1 MLYRI
6 KGFAQKSL
14 HQRTFAHMIKQLHIE
29 NFRSIKK
36 ADVPLGKFTVITGAN
51 NCGKSSF
58 IYSLLTLKNLV
69 NNPNQSLDN
78 FFVYGGLNL
87 GGFKQAVFQKEL
99 NLPID
104 LSIEVG
110 ENGTQYRAVLNPQK
124 SSLILKLE
132 GHRLLELVVAF
143 PYPANLPLPLFINNI
158 NNKRAGLEWNGINA
172 STFNW
177 DDSDNAID
185 NALNTVLLES
195 NLPTLELDYTDFIP
209 VRRGFTKPYY
219 GTIPLQAQI
228 MTEDEIATLLAT
240 DHELEGSVSHYL
252 EQIIDRIF
260 SVRFTPGTANF
271 YLQTRDKNNAFVAD
285 IVNEGLG
292 TNQLVTMLAKIL
304 YDKNQILCIDEPEI
318 HLHPSIINRFV
329 ASLVEISDKVE
340 KQFIL
345 STHSEQFLA
354 ALLRQVAEGKLAPE
368 DLCVYYLTKD
378 KNGTTQFE
386 RQEVNDLGQIRGGY
400 KSFLDAEMENLASLF
415 QLSEV

>member
-1 MLYRI
+1 MLHNI
-6 KGFAQKSL
+6 KGFAQKSV

-29 NFRSIKK
+29 NFRSIKM

-69 NNPNQSLDN
+69 NNPNQSMDN

-87 GGFKQAVFQKEL
+87 GGFKQTVFQKNEALEIKLRIDTDAYKNGKLLGYEVSL
-99 NLPID
+99 NPKESD
-104 LSIEVG
+104 LSLFFFADS
-110 ENGTQYRAVLNPQK
+110 N
-124 SSLILKLE
+124 KLQMK
-132 GHRLLELVVAF
+132 VAF
-143 PYPANLPLPLFINNI
+143 PYAANQNVRDQSGQEEIN
-158 NNKRAGLEWNGINA
+158 WNGIDL
-172 STFNW
+172 TVGPL
-177 DDSDNAID
+177 NAIFSRTMPSPVEY
-185 NALNTVLLES
+185 LKK
-195 NLPTLELDYTDFIP
+195 TDFIP

-252 EQIIDRIF
+252 EQVIDRIF

-304 YDKNQILCIDEPEI
+304 YKYNQTLCIDEPEI

-329 ASLVEISDKVE
+329 ASLVEISEKEE

-354 ALLRQVAEGKLAPE
+354 ALLRQVSEGKLAPD

-378 KNGTTQFE
+378 RKGTTQFE
-386 RQEVNDLGQIRGGY
+386 RQEVNAQGQIRGGY

-415 QLSEV
+415 QLSEA

>member
-132 GHRLLELVVAF
+132 GHR
-143 PYPANLPLPLFINNI
+143 
-158 NNKRAGLEWNGINA
+158 
-172 STFNW
+172 
-177 DDSDNAID
+177 
-185 NALNTVLLES
+185 
-195 NLPTLELDYTDFIP
+195 
-209 VRRGFTKPYY
+209 
-219 GTIPLQAQI
+219 
-228 MTEDEIATLLAT
+228 
-240 DHELEGSVSHYL
+240 
-252 EQIIDRIF
+252 
-260 SVRFTPGTANF
+260 
-271 YLQTRDKNNAFVAD
+271 
-285 IVNEGLG
+285 
-292 TNQLVTMLAKIL
+292 
-304 YDKNQILCIDEPEI
+304 
-318 HLHPSIINRFV
+318 
-329 ASLVEISDKVE
+329 
-340 KQFIL
+340 
-345 STHSEQFLA
+345 
-354 ALLRQVAEGKLAPE
+354 
-368 DLCVYYLTKD
+368 
-378 KNGTTQFE
+378 
-386 RQEVNDLGQIRGGY
+386 
-400 KSFLDAEMENLASLF
+400 
-415 QLSEV
+415 

>member
-1 MLYRI
+1 
-6 KGFAQKSL
+6 
-14 HQRTFAHMIKQLHIE
+14 
-29 NFRSIKK
+29 
-36 ADVPLGKFTVITGAN
+36 
-51 NCGKSSF
+51 
-58 IYSLLTLKNLV
+58 
-69 NNPNQSLDN
+69 
-78 FFVYGGLNL
+78 
-87 GGFKQAVFQKEL
+87 
-99 NLPID
+99 
-104 LSIEVG
+104 
-110 ENGTQYRAVLNPQK
+110 
-124 SSLILKLE
+124 
-132 GHRLLELVVAF
+132 
-143 PYPANLPLPLFINNI
+143 
-158 NNKRAGLEWNGINA
+158 
-172 STFNW
+172 
-177 DDSDNAID
+177 
-185 NALNTVLLES
+185 
-195 NLPTLELDYTDFIP
+195 P

>member
-1 MLYRI
+1 
-6 KGFAQKSL
+6 
-14 HQRTFAHMIKQLHIE
+14 MIKQLHIE

-58 IYSLLTLKNLV
+58 IYSLLTLKNIV

-87 GGFKQAVFQKEL
+87 GGFKQTVFQKNETLEIKLRLDTDAYDDGYLLGYEICLNPKESGFSMYFPTKHTL
-99 NLPID
+99 NL
-104 LSIEVG
+104 
-110 ENGTQYRAVLNPQK
+110 R
-124 SSLILKLE
+124 
-132 GHRLLELVVAF
+132 VAF
-143 PYPANLPLPLFINNI
+143 PYAVNQNFREEFHGIEVN
-158 NNKRAGLEWNGINA
+158 WNGIDQTIRALENNA
-172 STFNW
+172 VYNQSATDLARTMSHPIEQVNK
-177 DDSDNAID
+177 I
-185 NALNTVLLES
+185 
-195 NLPTLELDYTDFIP
+195 DFIP

-228 MTEDEIATLLAT
+228 ISEDEIATLLAT
-240 DHELEGSVSHYL
+240 DRELEGRVSHYL

-304 YDKNQILCIDEPEI
+304 YKNSQMLCIDEPEI

-329 ASLVEISDKVE
+329 ASMVEIAETEE
-340 KQFIL
+340 KQFVL

-354 ALLRQVAEGKLAPE
+354 ALLRQVSEGKLAPD

-378 KNGTTQFE
+378 KKGTTQFE
-386 RQEVNDLGQIRGGY
+386 RQEVNAQGQIRGGY

-415 QLSEV
+415 HLSEA

>member
-1 MLYRI
+1 
-6 KGFAQKSL
+6 
-14 HQRTFAHMIKQLHIE
+14 MIKQLHIE

-87 GGFKQAVFQKEL
+87 GGFKQTVFQKNEALEIKLRIDSDAYDDGKLLGYGVSLNPRESDFSLYFPFESSKKL
-99 NLPID
+99 NL
-104 LSIEVG
+104 
-110 ENGTQYRAVLNPQK
+110 K
-124 SSLILKLE
+124 
-132 GHRLLELVVAF
+132 VAF
-143 PYPANLPLPLFINNI
+143 PYAANQNIREVSGGVEIN
-158 NNKRAGLEWNGINA
+158 WNGI
-172 STFNW
+172 
-177 DDSDNAID
+177 DSFMKP
-185 NALNTVLLES
+185 LNDFLSRTMSHPVEQLKKI
-195 NLPTLELDYTDFIP
+195 DFIP

-240 DHELEGSVSHYL
+240 DRELEGSVSHYL

-304 YDKNQILCIDEPEI
+304 YKYSQTLCIDEPEI

-329 ASLVEISDKVE
+329 ASLVEISEKEE
-340 KQFIL
+340 KQFVL

-354 ALLRQVAEGKLAPE
+354 ALLRQVAEGKLAAD

-378 KNGTTQFE
+378 KKGTTQFE
-386 RQEVNDLGQIRGGY
+386 RQEVNAFGQIRGGY

-415 QLSEV
+415 QLSEA